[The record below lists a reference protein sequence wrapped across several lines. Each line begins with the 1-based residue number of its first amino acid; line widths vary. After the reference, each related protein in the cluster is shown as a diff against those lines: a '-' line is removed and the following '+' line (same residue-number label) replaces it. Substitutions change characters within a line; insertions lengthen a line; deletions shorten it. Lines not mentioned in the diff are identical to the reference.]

1 MGSIISRHKLAK
13 ATAAAIADGDTKGVQ
28 RLAAYLVDERRTGEA
43 ELVVRDIEKALTDRG
58 IVVADVT
65 SARKLSSEAA
75 QSITS
80 FIKSKTSAE
89 VVHLREHIDESVI
102 AGVRLSYGD
111 KLLDA
116 TVTAK
121 LERLT

>member
-1 MGSIISRHKLAK
+1 MATISRHKLAK
-13 ATAAAIADGDTKGVQ
+13 VTAASLSNGDQ
-28 RLAAYLVDERRTGEA
+28 DSMSRLAAYLVDQRRTNEA
-43 ELVVRDIEKALTDRG
+43 ELIVRDIEQALTGLG

-65 SARKLSSEAA
+65 SARKLSSDAVK
-75 QSITS
+75 SITE
-80 FIKSKTSAE
+80 FIKDKTDAKN
-89 VVHLREHIDESVI
+89 VHLREHIDASVI
-102 AGVRLSYGD
+102 GGVKLSYGD